1 MDRRKEGR
9 PDRWMDPILKD
20 PCGQGQGSNKR
31 SAVISKTVDY
41 FKLLEKMMKEQA
53 SSGIS

>member
-1 MDRRKEGR
+1 MDRRKEGW

-20 PCGQGQGSNKR
+20 PCGQGRGSNKR